1 MDDRPDIDI
10 ADPLERAKSRIDA
23 DAFAPVTLAEL
34 AATASLSPFHFS
46 RAFAARFGA
55 SPVTYARDMRL
66 QAAARCLA
74 ADADVS
80 LIDLAFDCGFESQE
94 GFTRAFVRA
103 FGVPPGRYRSLAARI
118 RETTPMTTVLDH
130 PPLSQSGPVK
140 KPALRIAGISQVFDE
155 ESKAGIAA
163 LWSRLLATP
172 SLKGYRLGR
181 TFGVCLAPPEGE
193 SCALTYLAGVELA
206 ADAEVPEGLELVE
219 MPARPYLVFR
229 QVLQGPDLHPQMQ
242 AAMREIWGERVPRAG
257 VKLAQAPD
265 LEVYPEGFD
274 PAAPGAWVEWWLPA
288 EA

>member
-94 GFTRAFVRA
+94 GSPAPSSAPLAFR
-103 FGVPPGRYRSLAARI
+103 
-118 RETTPMTTVLDH
+118 
-130 PPLSQSGPVK
+130 
-140 KPALRIAGISQVFDE
+140 
-155 ESKAGIAA
+155 
-163 LWSRLLATP
+163 
-172 SLKGYRLGR
+172 
-181 TFGVCLAPPEGE
+181 
-193 SCALTYLAGVELA
+193 
-206 ADAEVPEGLELVE
+206 
-219 MPARPYLVFR
+219 
-229 QVLQGPDLHPQMQ
+229 
-242 AAMREIWGERVPRAG
+242 
-257 VKLAQAPD
+257 
-265 LEVYPEGFD
+265 
-274 PAAPGAWVEWWLPA
+274 PAATAASPPA
-288 EA
+288 SGRPRP